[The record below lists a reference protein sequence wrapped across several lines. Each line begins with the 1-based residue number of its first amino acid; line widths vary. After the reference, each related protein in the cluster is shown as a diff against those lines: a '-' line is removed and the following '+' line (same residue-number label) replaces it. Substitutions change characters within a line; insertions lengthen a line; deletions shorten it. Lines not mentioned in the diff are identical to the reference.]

1 MVYGHGGRV
10 SQRRPTGGSHT
21 ASHPRVK
28 PPRRGQTFPTRQTR
42 CGLAVAPID
51 RAYPPRAMARWQP
64 EGPTFPFP

>member
-10 SQRRPTGGSHT
+10 SQRRPTGGSQPQPVT
-21 ASHPRVK
+21 PGSNRRAEVRRF
-28 PPRRGQTFPTRQTR
+28 PPDRHV
-42 CGLAVAPID
+42 AVAPID